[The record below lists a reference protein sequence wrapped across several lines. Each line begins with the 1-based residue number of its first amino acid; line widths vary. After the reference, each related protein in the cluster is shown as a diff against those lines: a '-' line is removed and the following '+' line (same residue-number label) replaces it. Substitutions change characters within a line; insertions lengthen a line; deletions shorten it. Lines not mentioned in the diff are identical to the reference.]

1 MMEIEKKF
9 GVYLCKGCGIAEAMD
24 FEGLT
29 KVIKK
34 SGKIQHIKEA
44 DILCSPEGRALILE
58 DLKPEGE
65 GINCIVVAA
74 CSPRVK
80 YEEFDFPN
88 VLVERCNIREQV
100 AWTQEPNNEHTQALA
115 EDYLRMACARIKKL
129 EMPEPYQTECDKTIL
144 VIGGGTAGLSAA
156 LQAANNGYQVVLV
169 EKEAQLGGF
178 AARMHRQTPSSY
190 PYTTLQEP
198 VVFKMIQ
205 EVQNHPKIKVMT
217 AATLE
222 KLDGEPGLLDAT
234 IKAGGDVETL
244 RVGTVVLAAGW
255 KPYDATKLV
264 KLGYGLSKDV
274 ITNIEMEEMAKAGKI
289 VRPSDGK
296 APESVAFIQCA
307 GSRDP
312 EHLPYC
318 SDFCCTA
325 SLKQALYVRESN
337 PNAIAYILY
346 KDIRTPGQTELF
358 YKQVQSDP
366 GVMLTKAEIAEV
378 VLGDGGKLRINA
390 TDTLLGANVAFEAD
404 LVVLATGMVPAT
416 ADEAVLNLGYRQ
428 GPNLPDLELFS
439 GFADSNFICFPY
451 ETRRTGIFAAGCVHQ
466 PMNMAMATEDGV
478 GAACKAIQAAE
489 HVAAGMAVSPRAWDI
504 TFPDPFMQRCTS
516 CKRCTEECPF
526 GAIEE
531 DEKGT
536 PFFKINRCR
545 RCATCM
551 GACPERI
558 VSFKDYSVDQIGSML
573 KSLDVPEIEDEDD
586 PLAPLRVIGLVC
598 ENDAYPALDAAALHK
613 LHLNPMIRFISLRC
627 LGSFNMVW
635 VSDAFSRGID
645 GIILLGCKH
654 GDDYQCHFAKGS
666 ELCEYRMSK
675 LSETLDK
682 LGLESDRVI
691 QYQIGHSDFDLLP
704 KLLDDF
710 VARVREIGPN
720 PFKEL

>member
-1 MMEIEKKF
+1 MEMEKKY

-24 FEGLT
+24 FESLT

-34 SGKIQHIKEA
+34 EGKIQHIKEA
-44 DILCSPEGRALILE
+44 DILCSPEGRAMILE

-65 GINCIVVAA
+65 GINAIVVAA

-115 EDYLRMACARIKKL
+115 EDYLRMACARIKKA

-178 AARMHRQTPSSY
+178 AAKMYRQTPYQLPLHHSPGAGGLQDDPGSPESS
-190 PYTTLQEP
+190 
-198 VVFKMIQ
+198 
-205 EVQNHPKIKVMT
+205 QNQGDDLGHPGETRWPARVYWT
-217 AATLE
+217 PTSRLAATWRPS
-222 KLDGEPGLLDAT
+222 GWGPWS
-234 IKAGGDVETL
+234 
-244 RVGTVVLAAGW
+244 LAAGW
-255 KPYDATKLV
+255 KPYDATKLT

-274 ITNIEMEEMAKAGKI
+274 ITSIEMEEMAKAGKI

-366 GVMLTKAEIAEV
+366 GVMLTKAEIAGVE
-378 VLGDGGKLRINA
+378 LGDGGKLRINA

-428 GPNLPDLELFS
+428 GPDLPDLELFS

-451 ETRRTGIFAAGCVHQ
+451 ETRRTGIYAAGCVHQ

-489 HVAAGMAVSPRAWDI
+489 HVAAGHGGASP
-504 TFPDPFMQRCTS
+504 
-516 CKRCTEECPF
+516 
-526 GAIEE
+526 
-531 DEKGT
+531 
-536 PFFKINRCR
+536 
-545 RCATCM
+545 
-551 GACPERI
+551 
-558 VSFKDYSVDQIGSML
+558 
-573 KSLDVPEIEDEDD
+573 
-586 PLAPLRVIGLVC
+586 GLGHNLSGPVH
-598 ENDAYPALDAAALHK
+598 AALHF
-613 LHLNPMIRFISLRC
+613 L
-627 LGSFNMVW
+627 
-635 VSDAFSRGID
+635 
-645 GIILLGCKH
+645 
-654 GDDYQCHFAKGS
+654 
-666 ELCEYRMSK
+666 
-675 LSETLDK
+675 
-682 LGLESDRVI
+682 
-691 QYQIGHSDFDLLP
+691 
-704 KLLDDF
+704 
-710 VARVREIGPN
+710 
-720 PFKEL
+720 

>member
-1 MMEIEKKF
+1 MEMEKKF
-9 GVYLCKGCGIAEAMD
+9 GVYVCKGCGIADAID
-24 FEGLT
+24 FESLA

-34 SGKIQHIKEA
+34 EGKIQHIKEH
-44 DILCSPEGRALILE
+44 DILCSPEGLAMIRE
-58 DLKPEGE
+58 DLNPEGE
-65 GINCIVVAA
+65 GINAIVIAA
-74 CSPRVK
+74 CSSRVK
-80 YEEFDFPN
+80 YEEFDFPG

-100 AWTQEPNNEHTQALA
+100 AWTQEPKNEHTQALA
-115 EDYLRMACARIKKL
+115 EDYLRMSCARIKKT
-129 EMPEPYQTECDKTIL
+129 EMPEPYETECDKTIL
-144 VIGGGTAGLSAA
+144 VIGGGAAGLSAA
-156 LQAANNGYQVVLV
+156 LQAADNGYPVVLL

-178 AARMHRQTPSSY
+178 GAKLYRQTPSSY

-198 VVFKMIQ
+198 VVFKKIQ
-205 EVQNHPKIKVMT
+205 EVQNHPKIRVMT
-217 AATLE
+217 NATLDTME
-222 KLDGEPGLLDAT
+222 GQPGLLDAT
-234 IKAGGDVETL
+234 IKAGGEVETL
-244 RVGTVVLAAGW
+244 RVGSVVLAAGW
-255 KPYDATKLV
+255 KPYDATKLSH
-264 KLGYGLSKDV
+264 LGYGVSKDV

-296 APESVAFIQCA
+296 VPESVAFIQCA

-325 SLKQALYVRESN
+325 SLKQALYVREQN
-337 PNAIAYILY
+337 PNAVAYILY

-358 YKQVQSDP
+358 YKEVQSDP
-366 GVMLTKAEIAEV
+366 GVMLTKAEIAGVGLSE
-378 VLGDGGKLRINA
+378 GGTLQIRA
-390 TDTLLGANVAFEAD
+390 TDTLLGENVMFEAD
-404 LVVLATGMVPAT
+404 LVVLATGMVPVT
-416 ADEAVLNLGYRQ
+416 LDDPVLNLTYRQ
-428 GPNLPDLELFS
+428 GPGLPDLELFS

-451 ETRRTGIFAAGCVHQ
+451 ETRRTGIYAAGAVHQ
-466 PMNMAMATEDGV
+466 PMTIPMAMEDGV
-478 GAACKAIQAAE
+478 GAACKAIQAVE
-489 HVAAGMAVSPRAWDI
+489 HVAEGMSVHPRAWDI

-526 GAIEE
+526 GAIDE

-545 RCATCM
+545 RCGTCM

-558 VSFKDYSVDQIGSML
+558 ISFKDFSVDLIGSML
-573 KSLDVPEIEDEDD
+573 KSLDVPELEDEDD
-586 PLAPLRVIGLVC
+586 PNAPFRIIGMVC
-598 ENDAYPALDAAALHK
+598 ENDAYPALDAAALHR
-613 LHLNPMIRFISLRC
+613 LRLNPCVRFIPLRC

-645 GIILLGCKH
+645 GIILLGCKY

-704 KLLDDF
+704 KLIDDF